1 MSQSPIRNPTSAIR
15 PIAILNRSILNPQ
28 FHKVYTQQMSL
39 RPYLGKLPVVA
50 PGAFVD
56 ETAQVIGDVVIGAE
70 SSVWMQV
77 VIRGD
82 VNYIRVG
89 DRTNVQDGTV
99 VHVQHDTHPTVIG
112 NDVTIGHGA
121 VVHGCTIHDRVL
133 IGMGAIILNGA
144 VIGEDSIVAAGTL
157 VTERT
162 VIPPRSMVMGSPGK
176 VRRPLTDAEVATIL
190 EFSGNYVRYR
200 LDYMG

>member
-1 MSQSPIRNPTSAIR
+1 MA
-15 PIAILNRSILNPQ
+15 
-28 FHKVYTQQMSL
+28 L
-39 RPYLGKLPVVA
+39 RPYRGKLPIVQ
-50 PGAFVD
+50 PSAFID

-82 VNYIRVG
+82 VNYIRIG
-89 DRTNVQDGTV
+89 DRSNVQDGTII
-99 VHVQHDTHPTVIG
+99 HVQHDTHPTVIG

-133 IGMGAIILNGA
+133 VGMGAIILNGA
-144 VIGEDSIVAAGTL
+144 DVGEDCIIAAGTL
-157 VTERT
+157 LTEGT

-176 VRRPLTDAEVATIL
+176 VRRPLTDADVAMIR

-200 LDYMG
+200 LDYMPR